1 MSRRLGVGRCR
12 DWKSSVNAGDSLG
25 AELASVASACA
36 NAQPF
41 QQSEVLDQARKAIV
55 ALPPELR
62 QAILPGFVSAG
73 RFSRLMAVGA
83 HETAAIELLGS
94 GLGYIASR
102 SPDGYHIATVNG
114 PGGQEFTEVAET
126 LALGLIAGLV
136 KLLQTLHKEQAR
148 GTYAHH

>member
-1 MSRRLGVGRCR
+1 MDAV
-12 DWKSSVNAGDSLG
+12 DSLG

-36 NAQPF
+36 NAEAF

-55 ALPPELR
+55 ASLPPELR
-62 QAILPGFVSAG
+62 QAVLPGFVTAS
-73 RFSRLMAVGA
+73 RFSQLMAVGA
-83 HETAAIELLGS
+83 HETAAIELLGN

-126 LALGLIAGLV
+126 LALGLVAGLV
-136 KLLQTLHKEQAR
+136 KLLQALHTQQAR

>member
-1 MSRRLGVGRCR
+1 MN
-12 DWKSSVNAGDSLG
+12 SVDSLG
-25 AELASVASACA
+25 AELASIASACA
-36 NAQPF
+36 DAEAF
-41 QQSEVLDQARKAIV
+41 QQSEVLDQARKAII

-62 QAILPGFVSAG
+62 QAFLPGFVTSS
-73 RFSRLMAVGA
+73 RFSQLMAVGA
-83 HETAAIELLGS
+83 HETAAIELLGN

-126 LALGLIAGLV
+126 LALGLVAGLV
-136 KLLQTLHKEQAR
+136 KLLQALHDQQAR